1 MKIGMP
7 IIIFAVTALLIAVAM
22 FNPGSATVQSA
33 APNPSDAPERAINN
47 FLIHVQQR
55 HWNQAYSELANTD
68 DVSENLLAKNFGGSH
83 GSLRVFSSLQ
93 NWDFQP
99 LHRNGNEAQVRVT
112 LHWSTPVGVVNDV
125 HDVKVQDDSGN
136 WKVSWPIAPFPEI
149 ATQVL
154 PVNYLRWDLV
164 SASSDKEWG
173 QGNLDSPHVRIVS
186 MNAIEYEGNVTVM
199 GEVLN
204 EDTVPAFVNV
214 AATLVGNNGQDL
226 DEESSFDKMAHV
238 LLPKQVSPYRIDFPG
253 IALSRVKSV
262 RMNAKA
268 TLVPASAD
276 PVIGVMDQ
284 KIQSD
289 PQGHAV
295 LVGKL
300 LNQTGEIV
308 NIPHVIASFYD
319 SNGRVVWVS
328 DGYVN
333 RVLFPQAPQSFSI
346 EIPRSIAGKV
356 QSYHVVVN
364 QYSLNAS

>member
-1 MKIGMP
+1 MP
-7 IIIFAVTALLIAVAM
+7 IIIVAVTALLIAIAM
-22 FNPGSATVQSA
+22 FSPGTATVQPTSA
-33 APNPSDAPERAINN
+33 GENSGGAPERAVNN
-47 FLIHVQQR
+47 FLINVQQR
-55 HWNQAYSELANTD
+55 RWNEAHAQLAGAE
-68 DVSENLLAKNFGGSH
+68 DVSESLLAKNFGGSN
-83 GSLRVFSSLQ
+83 GSLRAFSSLQ
-93 NWDFQP
+93 NWDLHP
-99 LHRNGNEAQVRVT
+99 LHQSDTEAQLRVT
-112 LHWSTPVGVVNDV
+112 LHWSTPVGLVDDV
-125 HDVKVQDDSGN
+125 HDVQVVHDANK
-136 WKVSWPIAPFPEI
+136 WKISWPVQPFPEV

-173 QGNLDSPHVRIVS
+173 QGSLDAPHVRIIS
-186 MNAIEYEGNVTVM
+186 MNAVEYEGNVTVM

-214 AATLVGNNGQDL
+214 DATLVGKSGQDL

-253 IALSRVKSV
+253 IALSKVKNV
-262 RMNAKA
+262 RMAAKA

-284 KIQSD
+284 KLENNS
-289 PQGHAV
+289 QGRAV
-295 LVGKL
+295 LTGTL
-300 LNQTGEIV
+300 LDQTGEIV

-319 SNGRVVWVS
+319 NTGRVIWVS

-333 RVLFPQAPQSFSI
+333 RALFPLTAQPFAI
-346 EIPRSIAGKV
+346 EVPRSIAGKV

-364 QYSLNAS
+364 QYSLDAS